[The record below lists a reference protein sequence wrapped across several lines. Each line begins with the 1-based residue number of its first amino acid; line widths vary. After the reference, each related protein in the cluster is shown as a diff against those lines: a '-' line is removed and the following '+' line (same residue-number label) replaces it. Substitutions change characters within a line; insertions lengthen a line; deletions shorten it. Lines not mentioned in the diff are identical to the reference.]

1 LGWQKATSAGGL
13 GGCASRGEE
22 ATRGREELDLE

>member
-1 LGWQKATSAGGL
+1 MGWQKATSAGGW
-13 GGCASRGEE
+13 AAVRREVRT